1 MGRRIRIMAQFY
13 KNWPF
18 FAPRHSAGAVIIPPA
33 E

>member
-1 MGRRIRIMAQFY
+1 MAQFY